1 MALSLSDRSHALILV
16 LLIQRPNYFSF
27 RPGEKWHP
35 RQYPRGT
42 RITTHVSCA
51 GWTRHDASCAI
62 VWLGPAGEGDEN
74 GSHMGPR
81 VVHVHVMLPHSQSIA
96 VQGTIRLPLEHGNVD
111 SHLGVVKKHI
121 DANLLI
127 PAEPGLGPAQISS
140 NIWTSLLGQCVFLS
154 VNWAWPTNCQFRP
167 DLPNR
172 KVDSVPKTW
181 FGYSSIIFIYK
192 IKFNFVIKFKLKFL
206 AAAAPIILLPG
217 SYPKRSSHLLHFTSC
232 SSSSLL
238 PPPRSHIHP
247 LMADMVHELPTFS
260 LGLDSDCD
268 SPPASPNLQRHDRAI
283 GDGGEDEDFRS
294 VDDPPRTLRRL
305 QRGFRPRSACP
316 SPTAKVDDDIEEFSS
331 DEEMGTGTASQQGS
345 CSRLFQTSIANSP
358 IRRFVLVDSDSDD
371 PSVQEEANNPGMSS
385 KRKIEAS
392 FDKPGDEDFWKDFH
406 QMKSSRISTPT
417 FDEFCTEYF
426 HSVKDNKN
434 KMQKPETYSSPGD
447 NLSCLRPS
455 SSRENGQTPLPP
467 SHQYF
472 FHYDLRIQNLVR
484 SRLPYFF
491 PLGGGN
497 NRECEQSSTS
507 VIDYM
512 SQFNSGEPSQK
523 LGKQKVSTKKGS
535 RAKGKSGAS
544 NTKEPVC
551 VDNWVNPRS
560 SVTIPMNAGK
570 RRVCANG
577 KSASHWYT
585 GQDGRKVYITGN
597 GQELT
602 GSAAYRHYRKESGGG
617 SRKSRKKPKA
627 NKKAKR

>member
-1 MALSLSDRSHALILV
+1 
-16 LLIQRPNYFSF
+16 
-27 RPGEKWHP
+27 
-35 RQYPRGT
+35 
-42 RITTHVSCA
+42 
-51 GWTRHDASCAI
+51 
-62 VWLGPAGEGDEN
+62 
-74 GSHMGPR
+74 
-81 VVHVHVMLPHSQSIA
+81 
-96 VQGTIRLPLEHGNVD
+96 
-111 SHLGVVKKHI
+111 
-121 DANLLI
+121 
-127 PAEPGLGPAQISS
+127 
-140 NIWTSLLGQCVFLS
+140 
-154 VNWAWPTNCQFRP
+154 
-167 DLPNR
+167 
-172 KVDSVPKTW
+172 
-181 FGYSSIIFIYK
+181 
-192 IKFNFVIKFKLKFL
+192 
-206 AAAAPIILLPG
+206 
-217 SYPKRSSHLLHFTSC
+217 
-232 SSSSLL
+232 
-238 PPPRSHIHP
+238 
-247 LMADMVHELPTFS
+247 MADMVHELPTFS

-331 DEEMGTGTASQQGS
+331 DEEMGTAGKLSARYHSLCSSSKPPLNRGSSITAVKSSRLKSTKPKQPSNDTGTASQQGS